1 MWRGWTTAAVLALG
15 LMVPCGTYAEE
26 ALSVARGDSV
36 RDVLTR
42 QVGKI
47 ITVRLRAGEEISGK
61 VQTVGEH
68 VVHLAQ
74 LAGRD
79 FYDAAIRV
87 DAIDAVLV
95 RARGK

>member
-1 MWRGWTTAAVLALG
+1 MTVAVLALG
-15 LMVPCGTYAEE
+15 LIVSRGTHAEE
-26 ALSVARGDSV
+26 ALSVARGDGV

-42 QVGKI
+42 QIGKSV
-47 ITVRLRAGEEISGK
+47 TVRLRAGDEISGK
-61 VQTVGEH
+61 AQIVGEH

-79 FYDAAIRV
+79 FYDAVIRV

-95 RARGK
+95 RARGN